1 VVQKKAEYGSGP
13 LFKAAT
19 TVYGVMVADAL
30 LVLSNIV
37 VVLAPVL
44 VGLANAAGGGSSVLG
59 GVAVLLSFVLAG
71 PSLVATAC
79 AFNRMLAGEETGVFR
94 DFVRGYRANFRQ
106 ALAVWV
112 PYVMVLA
119 VIVFNLNLL
128 PGSLSMGP
136 GNPAH
141 AAARTGLL
149 GLGLLVATAGVTAM
163 LLLARFTFR
172 VRDLYRL
179 SLYSLGA
186 QKRVSLGTAGI
197 LFVTAFLLTVTTAGL
212 MLVMAGPVVYLICL
226 NSRPLLRFVEQKF
239 TVQET
244 AAQKSGVPPSTVQ
257 ETTAPESGV
266 PPSTLQETAVQESS
280 LRESTVPAE

>member
-197 LFVTAFLLTVTTAGL
+197 LFITAFLLTVTTAGL
-212 MLVMAGPVVYLICL
+212 MLVIAGLVVYLICL
-226 NSRPLLRFVEQKF
+226 NSRPLLRFIEGKF
-239 TVQET
+239 T
-244 AAQKSGVPPSTVQ
+244 
-257 ETTAPESGV
+257 V
-266 PPSTLQETAVQESS
+266 PPSTLQETTAQQGSVQQSAAS
-280 LRESTVPAE
+280 AE

>member
-30 LVLSNIV
+30 LVVSNIV

-44 VGLANAAGGGSSVLG
+44 VGLANAAGGSSGLG

-71 PSLVATAC
+71 PSLVATAY
-79 AFNRMLAGEETGVFR
+79 AFNRLLAGEETGVFG
-94 DFVRGYRANFRQ
+94 DFVRGYRSNFRQ

-112 PYVMVLA
+112 PYAMVLA

-128 PGSLSMGP
+128 PGSLSPGP
-136 GNPAH
+136 GNPAQ
-141 AAARTGLL
+141 AAARIGLL

-163 LLLARFTFR
+163 LLQARFTFR

-244 AAQKSGVPPSTVQ
+244 TAQ
-257 ETTAPESGV
+257 ESGV
-266 PPSTLQETAVQESS
+266 PPSTLQETAAQESS
-280 LRESTVPAE
+280 VRESTVPAE

>member
-44 VGLANAAGGGSSVLG
+44 VGLANAAGGGSSVLC

-106 ALAVWV
+106 ALAVWA

-197 LFVTAFLLTVTTAGL
+197 LFTTAFLLTVTTAGL
-212 MLVMAGPVVYLICL
+212 MLVIAGLVVYVICL
-226 NSRPLLRFVEQKF
+226 NSRPLLRFIEQKF

-244 AAQKSGVPPSTVQ
+244 AVQ
-257 ETTAPESGV
+257 ESGV
-266 PPSTLQETAVQESS
+266 HES
-280 LRESTVPAE
+280 RAPAE

>member
-13 LFKAAT
+13 LFKAAA
-19 TVYGVMVADAL
+19 TVYGVMAADAL
-30 LVLSNIV
+30 LVLSNIL

-44 VGLANAAGGGSSVLG
+44 VGVANAAGGGSSGLGSSVLG
-59 GVAVLLSFVLAG
+59 AVAVLVSFVLAG
-71 PSLVATAC
+71 PSLVAAAY
-79 AFNRMLAGEETGVFR
+79 AFNRLLAGEETGVFR
-94 DFVRGYRANFRQ
+94 DFVRGYRSNFRQ

-112 PYVMVLA
+112 PYVVVLA

-128 PGSLSMGP
+128 PGSLSPGP
-136 GNPAH
+136 GNPAQ
-141 AAARTGLL
+141 AAARIGLL

-244 AAQKSGVPPSTVQ
+244 TAQ
-257 ETTAPESGV
+257 ESGV
-266 PPSTLQETAVQESS
+266 PPSTLQETAAQESS
-280 LRESTVPAE
+280 VRESTVPAE